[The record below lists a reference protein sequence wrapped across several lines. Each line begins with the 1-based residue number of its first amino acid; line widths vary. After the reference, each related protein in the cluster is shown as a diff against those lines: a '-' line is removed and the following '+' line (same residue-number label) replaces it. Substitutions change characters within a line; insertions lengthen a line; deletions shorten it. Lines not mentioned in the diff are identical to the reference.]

1 MKFSAARS
9 ELDAMVVEIELTL
22 VSIIQGVALFFLID
36 NARVVMTTHDI
47 AFWLYIPAGL
57 LVIFVFW
64 SRSILHTLT
73 VVRWPLEFG
82 HNFLYITCALAEALL
97 FTKLSEPRMWFT
109 LGAIY
114 SAVGWLLFL
123 YDFRLIRARENDSAG
138 EASNRL
144 YAKVRSDQ
152 RWNTILFLPAVF
164 SLNVICAFCIRSW
177 PDFFLARNGHV
188 WLIAFQLLGFAA
200 YLFYS
205 VRFYVDLASF
215 IAQARHEWRGALG
228 DRDQS

>member
-9 ELDAMVVEIELTL
+9 DLDAMIVEIELTL

-47 AFWLYIPAGL
+47 AFCLYIPAGL

-109 LGAIY
+109 LSAIY
-114 SAVGWLLFL
+114 SAKLQ
-123 YDFRLIRARENDSAG
+123 LIGMKAGIRSIFVIRCVSATNTSRPFAATSYGCWQPPAG
-138 EASNRL
+138 ETSCASAARVTTNSVKLKTHFAR
-144 YAKVRSDQ
+144 AVQTRCVRAA
-152 RWNTILFLPAVF
+152 PK
-164 SLNVICAFCIRSW
+164 
-177 PDFFLARNGHV
+177 NG
-188 WLIAFQLLGFAA
+188 
-200 YLFYS
+200 
-205 VRFYVDLASF
+205 
-215 IAQARHEWRGALG
+215 
-228 DRDQS
+228 

>member
-9 ELDAMVVEIELTL
+9 ELYAMVVEIELTL

-109 LGAIY
+109 VSAIY
-114 SAVGWLLFL
+114 SAIG
-123 YDFRLIRARENDSAG
+123 
-138 EASNRL
+138 
-144 YAKVRSDQ
+144 
-152 RWNTILFLPAVF
+152 
-164 SLNVICAFCIRSW
+164 
-177 PDFFLARNGHV
+177 
-188 WLIAFQLLGFAA
+188 
-200 YLFYS
+200 
-205 VRFYVDLASF
+205 
-215 IAQARHEWRGALG
+215 
-228 DRDQS
+228 

>member
-1 MKFSAARS
+1 
-9 ELDAMVVEIELTL
+9 
-22 VSIIQGVALFFLID
+22 
-36 NARVVMTTHDI
+36 
-47 AFWLYIPAGL
+47 
-57 LVIFVFW
+57 
-64 SRSILHTLT
+64 
-73 VVRWPLEFG
+73 
-82 HNFLYITCALAEALL
+82 
-97 FTKLSEPRMWFT
+97 
-109 LGAIY
+109 
-114 SAVGWLLFL
+114 
-123 YDFRLIRARENDSAG
+123 LIRARENDSAG
-138 EASNRL
+138 GASNRL

-177 PDFFLARNGHV
+177 PDFFLVRNGHV

-228 DRDQS
+228 DHDQS